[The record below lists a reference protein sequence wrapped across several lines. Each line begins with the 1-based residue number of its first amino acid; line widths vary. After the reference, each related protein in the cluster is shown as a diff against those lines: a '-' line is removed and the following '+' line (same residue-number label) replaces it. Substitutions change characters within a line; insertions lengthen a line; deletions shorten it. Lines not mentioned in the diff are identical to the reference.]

1 MNTIKK
7 FLHENR
13 ALAFA
18 LAIIYLLLLI
28 SIIVFTYQKRISKE
42 DILMLKETSFEKL
55 DGWHEDN
62 PTRALTALQKS
73 CVRIIRKDPSAN
85 FGVGNF
91 AGIAK
96 DWQEVCKKLSSH
108 LSNAN
113 KKPHLFF
120 EENFTPYE
128 IWGGDGR
135 DGLFTGYYEPT
146 LYGSYTKSTKYNVP
160 LYSRPNDLVKVN
172 LGKFIPEWK
181 GKTIKGRVNG
191 KEFIPYYNRT
201 EIENGAL
208 DNKEHE
214 IVWVNNTVDAFFL
227 HIQGSGRVV
236 LDNGEEL
243 RIGYADQNGHGYT
256 AIGRELINRNA
267 IPREKMSMQA
277 IRKWLENN
285 PKEAA
290 DVMNINNSYI
300 FFHKL
305 DNDLDGPLGAEGISL
320 TPRRSL
326 AVDRRKIPYGV
337 PIWLNAEEPE
347 NGKRIQRLM
356 IAQDTG
362 GAIKGS
368 VRGDF
373 FWGPGEEA
381 AHKAGL
387 MKSEG
392 MSWLLLPKSVTV
404 PEERIMTSW

>member
-7 FLHENR
+7 FMHENR
-13 ALAFA
+13 ALALA
-18 LAIIYLLLLI
+18 LALIYFLLLI
-28 SIIVFTYQKRISKE
+28 SVIVFAYKKRISKE
-42 DILMLKETSFEKL
+42 DMLMLKETSFEKL
-55 DGWHEDN
+55 DGWNKDN
-62 PTRALTALQKS
+62 PARTLTALQKS
-73 CVRIIRKDPSAN
+73 CTRIIKKDPSSN
-85 FGVGNF
+85 FGVGSF
-91 AGIAK
+91 AGATK
-96 DWQEVCKKLSSH
+96 DWQDICEKLSTH
-108 LSNAN
+108 LSVKNN
-113 KKPHLFF
+113 KPHEFF
-120 EENFTPYE
+120 ENNFTPYE

-146 LYGSYTKSTKYNVP
+146 LYGSYTKSAKYNVP
-160 LYSRPNDLVKVN
+160 LYSRPTDLVKVN
-172 LGKFIPEWK
+172 LGKFTPEWK

-191 KEFIPYYNRT
+191 QEFIPYYNRT

-208 DNKEHE
+208 NNKKQE
-214 IVWVNNTVDAFFL
+214 IVWVNNAVDAFFL

-236 LDNGEEL
+236 LDNDKEL

-256 AIGRELINRNA
+256 AIGRELIHRNA

-305 DNDLDGPLGAEGISL
+305 DDDLDGPLGAEGISL
-320 TPRRSL
+320 TSRRSL

-337 PIWLNAEEPE
+337 PIWLDAEEPE

-387 MKSEG
+387 MKSKG
-392 MSWLLLPKSVTV
+392 MSWLLLPKSVNI
-404 PEERIMTSW
+404 PEERIMTTW